1 VLDKEQQT
9 SLWHLRWH
17 WEDLYTVACDGK
29 AWSASLA
36 ADPAQVLIAGSASG
50 LRTKMQ
56 DHYAA
61 RKPGMP
67 AAAGPACR
75 T

>member
-1 VLDKEQQT
+1 MLDKEQQT

-29 AWSASLA
+29 VWSASPT
-36 ADPAQVLIAGSASG
+36 ADPAQVLIAGSASD

-61 RKPGMP
+61 RKSHAECQDMSGG
-67 AAAGPACR
+67 A
-75 T
+75 

>member
-1 VLDKEQQT
+1 MLDKEQQT

-17 WEDLYTVACDGK
+17 WEGLYAVACDGK
-29 AWSASLA
+29 VWSASLT
-36 ADPAQVLIAGSASG
+36 ADPAQVLIAGSARG

-61 RKPGMP
+61 RKPQPEGMSI
-67 AAAGPACR
+67 
-75 T
+75 